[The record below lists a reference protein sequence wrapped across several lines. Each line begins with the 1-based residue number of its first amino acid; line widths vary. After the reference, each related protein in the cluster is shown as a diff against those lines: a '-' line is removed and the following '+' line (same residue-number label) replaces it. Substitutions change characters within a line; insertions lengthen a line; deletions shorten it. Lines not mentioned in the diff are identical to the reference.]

1 MNQQRPADAQ
11 KYFAQALEADPKF
24 AVARLNLGVALLG
37 QQKLEAARA
46 ALTDATVELP
56 NDPHGW
62 YNLGLALKDSG
73 EPEKGI
79 VAFRRVTEIAPNEA
93 DAYYFIGYLST
104 QLQKYDDAI
113 AAFEKGLELNPV
125 HASAEFG
132 LARAL
137 QRKGDT
143 EAARQHLARFQK
155 ITSEHLGTPFGA
167 GYGDQGKFSTAELPV
182 STAMEVPP
190 AIAVHFAPEARPF
203 VSKSSGGI
211 PVAIGASTGACFF
224 DFDGDGQPDLFL
236 VNGATNGA
244 SHLLRNLGNGRF
256 EDITQAAGIRLAG
269 SGLGCPQDECP
280 PPALYPQIARCPGCA
295 ANGSP
300 HSSRRSRERDQAGH
314 RRQSQKNTRP
324 CLLRWPP
331 GFHRCFLKQ
340 RGALPARNAR
350 QLPAVLPS
358 RYSPAVPP
366 SKISPDP
373 RSLRRTACPN
383 VST

>member
-1 MNQQRPADAQ
+1 MHSTVRRGIVLGGALMCFCGAIGSQVARRTRQGETAAGKKPERKPSAAEAYRLNTLGVAHLNQQRPADAQ
-11 KYFAQALEADPKF
+11 KYFEQALQADPKF

-46 ALTDATVELP
+46 ALTEATEQLP
-56 NDPHGW
+56 NDPYAW

-79 VAFRRVTEIAPNEA
+79 AAFQGVTKSRPNEA

-182 STAMEVPP
+182 STAMEVPA
-190 AIAVHFAPEARPF
+190 AIAVHFAPEASPF
-203 VSKSSGGI
+203 VSKSTGGT
-211 PVAIGASTGACFF
+211 PLAIGASTGACFF
-224 DFDGDGQPDLFL
+224 DVDGDGRPDLFL
-236 VNGATNGA
+236 VSGATDGA

-256 EDITQAAGIRLAG
+256 EDITQAAGIHLAG
-269 SGLGCPQDECP
+269 SGLGC
-280 PPALYPQIARCPGCA
+280 A
-295 ANGSP
+295 AGDFDNDGKTDLAVCLSDGV
-300 HSSRRSRERDQAGH
+300 R
-314 RRQSQKNTRP
+314 
-324 CLLRWPP
+324 LLRNQ
-331 GFHRCFLKQ
+331 GERKFED
-340 RGALPARNAR
+340 
-350 QLPAVLPS
+350 V
-358 RYSPAVPP
+358 
-366 SKISPDP
+366 
-373 RSLRRTACPN
+373 T
-383 VST
+383 

>member
-1 MNQQRPADAQ
+1 MLCTNGRKSFMHSMVRRGVVIGAGALLLLCAVIGLRGGTSKGQEKAAAARKVVANANIADSYRFNTLGVAHMNQGRPADAQ

-79 VAFRRVTEIAPNEA
+79 VAFRRVTEITPNEA

-113 AAFEKGLELNPV
+113 AAFEQGLVLNPV
-125 HASAEFG
+125 HASGEFG

-137 QRKGDT
+137 QRRGDT

-155 ITSEHLGTPFGA
+155 ITSKHLGTPFGA

-244 SHLLRNLGNGRF
+244 SHL
-256 EDITQAAGIRLAG
+256 
-269 SGLGCPQDECP
+269 
-280 PPALYPQIARCPGCA
+280 
-295 ANGSP
+295 
-300 HSSRRSRERDQAGH
+300 
-314 RRQSQKNTRP
+314 
-324 CLLRWPP
+324 
-331 GFHRCFLKQ
+331 
-340 RGALPARNAR
+340 
-350 QLPAVLPS
+350 
-358 RYSPAVPP
+358 
-366 SKISPDP
+366 
-373 RSLRRTACPN
+373 
-383 VST
+383 